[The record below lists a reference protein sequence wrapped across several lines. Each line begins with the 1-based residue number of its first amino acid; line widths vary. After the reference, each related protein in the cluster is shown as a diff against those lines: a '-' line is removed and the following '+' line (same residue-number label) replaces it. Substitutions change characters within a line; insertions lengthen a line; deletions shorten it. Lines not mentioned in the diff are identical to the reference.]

1 MSILLGSDFRSIPKW
16 VESLVMGRQYSA
28 IVGTIL
34 GPAQSSLT
42 AKKSAT
48 AEVIRAEL
56 RFNFSA
62 VSNPSRVGNTSS
74 RMVEAKSV
82 IDESSSHS
90 ETGFG
95 FLGEFRAVHQ

>member
-16 VESLVMGRQYSA
+16 VESLVMGWQYSA
-28 IVGTIL
+28 IVGTVR
-34 GPAQSSLT
+34 GPAQTILT
-42 AKKSAT
+42 AKNSAT
-48 AEVIRAEL
+48 AEVIGAEL

-62 VSNPSRVGNTSS
+62 GSNPSWVGNTLS

-95 FLGEFRAVHQ
+95 FLGEFRADHR